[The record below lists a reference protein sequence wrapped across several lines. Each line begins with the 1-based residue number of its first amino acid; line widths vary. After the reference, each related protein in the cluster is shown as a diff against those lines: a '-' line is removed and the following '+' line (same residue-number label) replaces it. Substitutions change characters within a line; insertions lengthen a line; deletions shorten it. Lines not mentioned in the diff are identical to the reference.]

1 MNAVNYRSDRSDGSE
16 RSERTNRADSMY
28 WACSEALALASQ
40 LPTQRDLPPPDEL
53 QRRVSALLETMTRR
67 CREAQIPDIDI
78 EEAKYAIVALIDEQI
93 FRSPWPGR
101 QHWLARPLQFV
112 YFNENTAGEGFFSRL
127 EQLQMQP
134 ERRHVLEIY
143 FLCLSLGF
151 QGKYAVRGADGLIGL
166 TEHVGAQVA
175 ASLPGSDVISPRG
188 EAPETVRGLRQTAL
202 PVVALGLAFFGFALV
217 IFLLL
222 KSVLWFGTQSA
233 TATMTKSAPPVPAGK
248 P

>member
-1 MNAVNYRSDRSDGSE
+1 
-16 RSERTNRADSMY
+16 MY
-28 WACSEALALASQ
+28 WASADVLALATQ
-40 LPTQRDLPPPDEL
+40 LATRRDLPPPDEL

-67 CREAQIPDIDI
+67 CREAGIPDSDI

-112 YFNENTAGEGFFSRL
+112 YFNENTAGEGFFMRL
-127 EQLQMQP
+127 ERLQMQP
-134 ERRHVLEIY
+134 ERRHVLEVY

-151 QGKYAVRGADGLIGL
+151 QGKYAVRGGDGLLGL
-166 TEHVGAQVA
+166 SEHVGSQLA

-188 EAPETVRGLRQTAL
+188 EAPEAVRGLRQRAL
-202 PVVALGLAFFGFALV
+202 PVVGVGLAFFGFALV
-217 IFLLL
+217 IFVFL
-222 KSVLWFGTQSA
+222 KALLWFGTQSA
-233 TATMTKSAPPVPAGK
+233 TASMTKSAPAVPAGK

>member
-1 MNAVNYRSDRSDGSE
+1 MNGAASKS
-16 RSERTNRADSMY
+16 DSMY
-28 WACSEALALASQ
+28 WACADVLALATQ
-40 LPTQRDLPPPDEL
+40 LSTRRDLPPPDEL

-67 CREAQIPDIDI
+67 CREAGIPDSDI

-112 YFNENTAGEGFFSRL
+112 FFNENTAGEGFFQRL
-127 EQLQMQP
+127 ERLQMQP
-134 ERRHVLEIY
+134 ERRHVLEVY

-151 QGKYAVRGADGLIGL
+151 QGKYAVRGSDGLLGL
-166 TEHVGAQVA
+166 TEHVGSQVA
-175 ASLPGSDVISPRG
+175 ASLPGADVLSPRG
-188 EAPETVRGLRQTAL
+188 EAPEAVRGLRQRAL
-202 PVVALGLAFFGFALV
+202 PIVGVGLGFVGFALV

-222 KSVLWFGTQSA
+222 KVVLWFGTQSA
-233 TATMTKSAPPVPAGK
+233 TATMSKSAPAVPAGK